1 MVSVRSSTVRVVMLD
16 PPSILMP
23 LATAGLLP
31 VDLPMSVTFPVPV
44 RIVEPASKTPAAS
57 AVVLPAISTL
67 PPAVP
72 GAPAGSTRV
81 SIVTPF
87 SVMPASPA
95 LWELA
100 KPTPLSTRPPPIF
113 TLPPSVLML
122 VPLATLTLPPAVLF
136 VSDVTSRLSLPV
148 GVAADAGVSDVMS
161 ALMLMAPVALRR
173 RATSPPDVFRMAS
186 VMVMELSFG
195 PVRLSVW
202 MFTEVPL
209 FSVSVTFATSA
220 IELPCRG
227 SPARRVLTSMSPGS
241 ISHSPALPRSEE
253 ARTSPVI
260 QTFAPEVSTIPPA
273 PAPLPR
279 AVISPAKRVS
289 PSDQT
294 ATVPPAPPSA
304 VASARRAAP
313 CSILTFW
320 ACASVPEPCQP
331 PPISIVPPCMPL
343 ASVKLPVP
351 RFTSRAVMRI
361 APGASARE
369 EARTT
374 PS

>member
-1 MVSVRSSTVRVVMLD
+1 
-16 PPSILMP
+16 
-23 LATAGLLP
+23 
-31 VDLPMSVTFPVPV
+31 
-44 RIVEPASKTPAAS
+44 
-57 AVVLPAISTL
+57 
-67 PPAVP
+67 
-72 GAPAGSTRV
+72 
-81 SIVTPF
+81 
-87 SVMPASPA
+87 
-95 LWELA
+95 
-100 KPTPLSTRPPPIF
+100 
-113 TLPPSVLML
+113 
-122 VPLATLTLPPAVLF
+122 
-136 VSDVTSRLSLPV
+136 
-148 GVAADAGVSDVMS
+148 
-161 ALMLMAPVALRR
+161 MAPVALRR
-173 RATSPPDVFRMAS
+173 SATSPPDVFRMAS

-260 QTFAPEVSTIPPA
+260 QTFAPEVSTMPPA
-273 PAPLPR
+273 PSPLPR

-313 CSILTFW
+313 CAMLTFV

-343 ASVKLPVP
+343 ASVRLPVP

>member
-23 LATAGLLP
+23 LATAGVLP
-31 VDLPMSVTFPVPV
+31 SDLPMSVTLPVPV
-44 RIVEPASKTPAAS
+44 WIVEPASKTPAAS

-87 SVMPASPA
+87 SVIPDSPA

-113 TLPPSVLML
+113 TLPPSVLIL
-122 VPLATLTLPPAVLF
+122 VPLATLTLPPATLF

-148 GVAADAGVSDVMS
+148 GVAADASVSDVMS

-173 RATSPPDVFRMAS
+173 SATSPPDVFRMAS

-209 FSVSVTFATSA
+209 FSVSVTFCTSA

-260 QTFAPEVSTIPPA
+260 QTFAPEVSTMPPA
-273 PAPLPR
+273 PSPLPR

-313 CSILTFW
+313 CSILTFV

-351 RFTSRAVMRI
+351 RFTSCAVMRI